1 MFSGNDAQGQRVA
14 RALSTG
20 SCTINDAIRSVG
32 NPYAV
37 FGGNKASGYGRY
49 HGRAG
54 LEAFSRVKS
63 VMTVTRPQRKEIHWF
78 PFTGKTYAQ
87 LRGLILLRHGA
98 GSVLARVK
106 QLMKAR

>member
-63 VMTVTRPQRKEIHWF
+63 VMTVTRPQRMEIHWF
-78 PFTGKTYAQ
+78 PFTAKTYAL
-87 LRGLILLRHGA
+87 LRGLMLFRHGA
-98 GSVLARVK
+98 GGLLGRLK
-106 QLMKAR
+106 QLVKR